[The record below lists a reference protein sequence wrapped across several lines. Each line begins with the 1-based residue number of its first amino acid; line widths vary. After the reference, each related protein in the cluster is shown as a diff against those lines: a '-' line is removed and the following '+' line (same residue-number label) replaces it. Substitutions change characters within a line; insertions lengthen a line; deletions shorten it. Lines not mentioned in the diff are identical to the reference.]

1 MATSHILPLFP
12 TAVGLYNMG
21 EELHEMNQSLVADI
35 LSESKK
41 DSTGIRQSNLGG
53 WHSEC
58 GLEDK
63 CESFSLLKENI
74 QICVDNYC
82 DQTFLSDSKYTCV
95 GGIWANVNNSGDIN
109 LPHHHSGSVM
119 TGVYYPLKEIV
130 KGKPFYNYQK
140 DVTLLPG
147 SWTAEKGGGSI
158 IFHDPAHGQKTH
170 YNTSGVTPYN
180 MQNYHV
186 YPVSGLLVLFPPYL
200 LHTVTPFK
208 EKKTRLSISFCC
220 RYGTN

>member
-63 CESFSLLKENI
+63 YESFSLLKENI
-74 QICVDNYC
+74 QICVDNYYK
-82 DQTFLSDSKYTCV
+82 FIK
-95 GGIWANVNNSGDIN
+95 GIILNQNRTSIKVEYQYIVNQKQ
-109 LPHHHSGSVM
+109 GSL
-119 TGVYYPLKEIV
+119 LK
-130 KGKPFYNYQK
+130 
-140 DVTLLPG
+140 
-147 SWTAEKGGGSI
+147 
-158 IFHDPAHGQKTH
+158 
-170 YNTSGVTPYN
+170 
-180 MQNYHV
+180 
-186 YPVSGLLVLFPPYL
+186 
-200 LHTVTPFK
+200 
-208 EKKTRLSISFCC
+208 
-220 RYGTN
+220 